1 MSKTSC
7 TVLCARKEYSTAD
20 LPTMTSLDFV
30 SWLEDRLLSED
41 SSAQHPPAPSLDD
54 LGGSISASCDQVM
67 DVMWCYAQQ
76 YSTLGAIF
84 PCCAVL
90 TTTKIIVERLS
101 GLAEDSSFP
110 GIPELRPCIILPLGS
125 IQHVVVGP
133 CHAYLRLEEAFVG
146 KGGLFT
152 LFAVETPVLTHFADM
167 LKDCCMQL
175 DVTNPLD
182 VLDLS
187 HRSDLLTEV
196 CRREESLGL
205 PSDRLAFVQLVKV
218 KERGEVRACLLVL
231 SENSVYCLDT
241 ACVYWPPATFESAHE
256 GTIHLQVLKEFS
268 IVDHIIDLA
277 LHAGRSGAKAAVGQA
292 RVDFTPTTLTMQV
305 KSPGVQGELVFLFST
320 CSSRDTFL
328 DRLTNLRAE
337 HAHRM
342 SPSIREA
349 PEGGNES
356 QDLADNSFQSCES
369 GCSPSKDPCDI
380 SPQKGVRPARPKVT
394 IRHPG
399 SSLPSSFDWK
409 GYYFNGMP
417 LNASHTTSNGVC
429 LEGEGT
435 GIQGGEVQ
443 VSVEAAVPGKDY
455 LADIQSSGEVEEVP
469 PTPFEQELYEAVRT
483 YELLHPVP
491 TRMRPITL
499 MSGREVAAF
508 FYSKIAGSPSSC
520 SSPGERSANASAT
533 SAATVTPPPEELRH
547 VLWTTVVPYTDPAR
561 EVVTLVMLSTRAIY
575 LVSDTSA
582 STSAPNARPSWMTH
596 NRHKSD
602 SAVSWHSKSPSPRG
616 SGSGRGGQ
624 WSKVKPYAVLMLSD
638 LLQVSMGL
646 FDQFLRLT
654 GPVAHAVYTLATRDS
669 KQTSSFVDKLKTS
682 LSLMVSSPSPLGDK
696 SPTDIEQDF
705 YHAFAKRTTS
715 TVEGMVYTH
724 PSQVTFLYPGDD
736 AIDDILFLVKARV
749 QAASSAGSSGKLSAS
764 SGPGKDVM
772 WLYILAYQ
780 LLPPFTESVAAVPPE
795 RVQQRSIIVTS
806 RHLCLAREDTVT
818 YPLPDFVRGLPEQPQ
833 HEVVETRRLE
843 SLKRILLPPASPHVL
858 SLVFWDEP
866 EELVVDTN
874 MQHFGPAGGAGA
886 RGGREIVPEVVLK
899 LYVQSQRDKDRLV
912 QTLQKQWRELV
923 PQVGRI
929 LDVVRE

>member
-1 MSKTSC
+1 
-7 TVLCARKEYSTAD
+7 
-20 LPTMTSLDFV
+20 MTSLDFV

-41 SSAQHPPAPSLDD
+41 TTAQHPPTPLLDD
-54 LGGSISASCDQVM
+54 PGVIISASCDQVM
-67 DVMWCYAQQ
+67 DMMWCYAQQ
-76 YSTLGAIF
+76 YSAPGTIF

-101 GLAEDSSFP
+101 GLAEGSSFP
-110 GIPELRPCIILPLGS
+110 GIPELRPCVILPLGS

-175 DVTNPLD
+175 DVTSPLD
-182 VLDLS
+182 ILDLS

-196 CRREESLGL
+196 CRREESMGL
-205 PSDRLAFVQLVKV
+205 PSDRLVFTQLVKV
-218 KERGEVRACLLVL
+218 KEHGEVSACLLVL

-256 GTIHLQVLKEFS
+256 GSLHLQVLKEFS
-268 IVDHIIDLA
+268 IMDHITDLA
-277 LHAGRSGAKAAVGQA
+277 LHSSHSDTKGGGGRV
-292 RVDFTPTTLTMQV
+292 RVDFTLTSLTMQV
-305 KSPGVQGELVFLFST
+305 RSPNFHGELVFLFST
-320 CSSRDTFL
+320 CSSRDIFL

-356 QDLADNSFQSCES
+356 LDMADNSFKSCES
-369 GCSPSKDPCDI
+369 GCSATEH
-380 SPQKGVRPARPKVT
+380 SPQKRVRPVLPKVAIT
-394 IRHPG
+394 HPG

-409 GYYFNGMP
+409 GYYFNGTP
-417 LNASHTTSNGVC
+417 LSSSRTTENGICPESESV
-429 LEGEGT
+429 
-435 GIQGGEVQ
+435 QGLEVQ
-443 VSVEAAVPGKDY
+443 VSVEAEVHSKEY
-455 LADIQSSGEVEEVP
+455 LSDIQSSGEVEEVA
-469 PTPFEQELYEAVRT
+469 PTPFEQELYQAVRT
-483 YELLHPVP
+483 YELLHPMP
-491 TRMRPITL
+491 ARLRPISL
-499 MSGREVAAF
+499 MSGREVVAF
-508 FYSKIAGSPSSC
+508 FHSKIAGSPSSC
-520 SSPGERSANASAT
+520 SSPSERSVNT
-533 SAATVTPPPEELRH
+533 STTVTSVPEELRH
-547 VLWTTVVPYTDPAR
+547 VLWTTVVPYTDPTK

-575 LVSDTSA
+575 LVSDSSA
-582 STSAPNARPSWMTH
+582 NTSAPNARPSWMTH
-596 NRHKSD
+596 NRHQSD
-602 SAVSWHSKSPSPRG
+602 SAVSWHTKSPSPG
-616 SGSGRGGQ
+616 GSGRGGQ

-654 GPVAHAVYTLATRDS
+654 GPVAHAVYTLATRDP
-669 KQTSSFVDKLKTS
+669 KQTASFVDKLKTC
-682 LSLMVSSPSPLGDK
+682 LSLLVSSPSPLGDK

-705 YHAFAKRTTS
+705 YHAFAKRTNS
-715 TVEGMVYTH
+715 TVEGLVYTH

-736 AIDDILFLVKARV
+736 AIDDILFLIKTRI
-749 QAASSAGSSGKLSAS
+749 QAASSTGSSDKLPAMSDRK
-764 SGPGKDVM
+764 KDVM

-795 RVQQRSIIVTS
+795 RIQQRSIIVTS
-806 RHLCLAREDTVT
+806 HHLCLAREDTVT

-833 HEVVETRRLE
+833 HEVVETWRLE
-843 SLKRILLPPASPHVL
+843 SLKRILLPPTSPHIL
-858 SLVFWDEP
+858 TLVFWDEP

-874 MQHFGPAGGAGA
+874 MQHFGPAGAGS
-886 RGGREIVPEVVLK
+886 RGGSREIVPEVVLK
-899 LYVQSQRDKDRLV
+899 LYVQSQRDKDKLV